1 MGGYALYVWPS
12 FLLTALVMFTNLI
25 LALRKR
31 RKIVAKLQLQ
41 EGT

>member
-12 FLLTALVMFTNLI
+12 FVLTAIVMLAKLL

-31 RKIVAKLQLQ
+31 RKVIAKLKLQ
-41 EGT
+41 EGS